1 VNDIEKDQEEFMES
15 SFVNAQ
21 EKSTDSQIEIFYYFP
36 TLYMD
41 RLRKKPPYPQDG
53 EKNPIHI
60 LIYHSDTN
68 DPSKGL
74 CNRVP

>member
-1 VNDIEKDQEEFMES
+1 MNNIEKGQGES

-36 TLYMD
+36 NLYMD
-41 RLRKKPPYPQDG
+41 RLRKKPFYSQDS
-53 EKNPIHI
+53 EKSPIHI
-60 LIYHSDTN
+60 LIYHSSTD
-68 DPSKGL
+68 DPPEGL

>member
-1 VNDIEKDQEEFMES
+1 MES
-15 SFVNAQ
+15 NFVNAQ

-53 EKNPIHI
+53 EKSPIHI
-60 LIYHSDTN
+60 LIYHSDT
-68 DPSKGL
+68 DDLPEGL